1 MEKNAKTVEQIAK
14 QIRREKT
21 KAMSALILHK
31 GSFL

>member
-1 MEKNAKTVEQIAK
+1 MEKNAKTLDKIAK

-21 KAMSALILHK
+21 KAITAIILQK